1 MRLLWRF
8 QLTLDLKPLTR
19 AEVRAWVAQWLEQS
33 SLDFESP
40 RVREAFLTA
49 VERDSNGIPAA
60 V

>member
-49 VERDSNGIPAA
+49 VARDSNGIPAA